1 MISMKVAGFYE
12 ESVSNGE
19 GWRAVLFVSGCP
31 HQCKGCHNEITWDK
45 DYGEM
50 FNEEKILDS
59 IKSNVILKGLTLSG
73 GEPFLYAKDL
83 IPLVSKVRDLG
94 LDIWAYTGFTLEEL
108 LCKNDIEI
116 LTLLALTDILVD
128 GKFIEDKKDSNLRF
142 RGSSNQRVIDLNR
155 SEERRV
161 GKECRSRWSPYH

>member
-1 MISMKVAGFYE
+1 MKVAGFYE

-142 RGSSNQRVIDLNR
+142 RGSSNQRVIDLNKLR
-155 SEERRV
+155 DGLEIEDCIKHYE
-161 GKECRSRWSPYH
+161 GE

>member
-142 RGSSNQRVIDLNR
+142 RGSSNQRVIDLNKLR
-155 SEERRV
+155 DGLEIEDCIKHYE
-161 GKECRSRWSPYH
+161 GE

>member
-31 HQCKGCHNEITWDK
+31 HQCKGCHNKITWDK

-142 RGSSNQRVIDLNR
+142 RGSSNQRVIDLNKLR
-155 SEERRV
+155 DGLEIEDCIKHYE
-161 GKECRSRWSPYH
+161 GE